1 MNTKKVSKIKFNK
14 RQIWQV
20 AFTAMTASALMAV
33 DERATIRLIQEET
46 QEAMGRFRQE
56 TNEQMSTKI
65 RKINEINSIDVKLR
79 IIRFDLARLEM
90 NNNRFEKEHNRVF
103 DKVLQE
109 TRTHLLQAIDLS
121 REESDKER
129 ERLDLMWERY
139 HAMLREHHQS
149 YLAERRRL
157 REEQIRLEE
166 EQIRLEEELQR
177 LRAIF
182 LDFS

>member
-1 MNTKKVSKIKFNK
+1 MNTKKISKIKFNK

-79 IIRFDLARLEM
+79 IIRFELEM

-103 DKVLQE
+103 DKVLQK
-109 TRTHLLQAIDLS
+109 TRTHLLQAMDLS

-139 HAMLREHHQS
+139 HAMLRE
-149 YLAERRRL
+149 RRQ
-157 REEQIRLEE
+157 EQRRLEE
-166 EQIRLEEELQR
+166 EQRRLEEELQT

>member
-90 NNNRFEKEHNRVF
+90 NNNRFEKEYNRVF
-103 DKVLQE
+103 DKILQK
-109 TRTHLLQAIDLS
+109 TRTNLLQAMDLS
-121 REESDKER
+121 RKESDKEFK
-129 ERLDLMWERY
+129 RLDLMWERFD
-139 HAMLREHHQS
+139 ATSRERRQS
-149 YLAERRRL
+149 YLAEQIRL
-157 REEQIRLEE
+157 GEEQIRLGE
-166 EQIRLEEELQR
+166 EQIRLEEELQT